1 MPLGF
6 DQIQSAVAFL
16 ADRLGGLPPTVGVV
30 LGSGLGGF
38 ADQLEGAV
46 RVPYATIPHF
56 PVSTVEG
63 HRGQMVAGS
72 VNGRAVLC
80 MQGRV
85 HGYEGYDPTGVVFPA
100 RVLIRAGV
108 RTMVLT
114 NAAGGI
120 HEDWQPGDLMVIT
133 DHINLTGRSPLTGP
147 NDVRLGPRFPDM
159 SHVYPAELQEVA
171 HRAAKGMGLTLRSG
185 VYLGLNGPQY
195 ETPAEI
201 RMARTLGADAVGMS
215 TVHEA
220 IACSHLG
227 VPVLGI
233 SCITNLAAGIS
244 KVALS
249 HTEVKDVA
257 NAVESRFVG
266 LLRDICPALPQR

>member
-1 MPLGF
+1 MALGF
-6 DQIQSAVAFL
+6 EQIQSATSYVK
-16 ADRLGGLPPTVGVV
+16 DRLGGLQPTVGIV
-30 LGSGLGGF
+30 LGSGLGAF
-38 ADQLEGAV
+38 AESIEGAV
-46 RVPYATIPHF
+46 SIAYSAIPHF

-63 HRGQMVAGS
+63 HKGRMVAGR
-72 VNGRAVLC
+72 VAGRAVLC

-85 HGYEGYDPTGVVFPA
+85 HGYEGYDPSEVVFPV
-100 RVLIRAGV
+100 RVLMACGA

-120 HEDWQPGDLMVIT
+120 GADFVPGDLMVLS

-147 NDVRLGPRFPDM
+147 NDARLGPRFPDM
-159 SHVYPAELQEVA
+159 SHVYPSTLQRHA
-171 HRAAKGMGLTLRSG
+171 HDAAKARGFSLRSG

-220 IACSHLG
+220 IACSHQG

-244 KVALS
+244 KQALS
-249 HTEVKDVA
+249 HDEVKDTA
-257 NAVESRFVG
+257 NAVEQRFVG
-266 LLRDICPALPQR
+266 LLQDVVARL